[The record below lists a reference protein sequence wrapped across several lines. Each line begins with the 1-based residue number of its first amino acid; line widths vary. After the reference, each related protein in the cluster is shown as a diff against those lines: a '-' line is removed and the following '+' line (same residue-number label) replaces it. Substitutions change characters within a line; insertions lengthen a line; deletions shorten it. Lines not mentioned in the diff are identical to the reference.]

1 VRDRGCALLEHRRRR
16 RPIAAARQQRT
27 GNRYGHDDLADLRV
41 AADDLA
47 PGQGQKGSEV
57 RKPEP
62 IVSLGCLTSSR
73 PPGPEQAL
81 AIQRRVWEHREST
94 GKQPV
99 GTKAVA

>member
-1 VRDRGCALLEHRRRR
+1 MTS
-16 RPIAAARQQRT
+16 RT
-27 GNRYGHDDLADLRV
+27 FVSMTDSRVAVV